1 MTYQIKEIIEC
12 IQCGR
17 TPAVARKLCR
27 SCYTMAHR
35 KGELAN
41 YAILGPKDVFEG
53 RIDKTGDCWLWK
65 GTKNSYGYGIFLLPG
80 EKPVRAHRY
89 AYEHFIGPIP
99 EGMIIRHTCDNPPCV
114 NPAHLKVGTKAEN
127 NADTAKRR
135 RHNYGT
141 DHWNG
146 RLTKKQIAAIRRS
159 KATTRELATKY
170 GVHYSHIYR
179 IRSGEFRKNG

>member
-1 MTYQIKEIIEC
+1 MTYQIKEKIEC

-17 TPAVARKLCR
+17 TPAIARRLCR
-27 SCYTMAHR
+27 NCYTKAH
-35 KGELAN
+35 KKKQLGN
-41 YAILGPKDVFEG
+41 YAILGPQDVFEK
-53 RIDKTGDCWLWK
+53 RIDKSGDCWLWM
-65 GTKNSYGYGIFLLPG
+65 GTKNDYGYGIFLLPG

-89 AYEHFIGPIP
+89 AYEFFVGPIP

-114 NPAHLKVGTKAEN
+114 NPAHLQVGTKAEN
-127 NADTAKRR
+127 NADTAERR

-146 RLTKKQIAAIRRS
+146 RLTKRQVAAIRRS

-170 GVHYSHIYR
+170 GVHYSHIFR
-179 IRSGEFRKNG
+179 IRSGQHRKEG